1 MVQLQYGFLCLGYF
15 VTGRYS
21 ATVQDTANLPEL
33 AYSRLNVT
41 DPLGWDVL
49 DALELLS
56 GFLQKFGGII
66 DFTGSDL
73 AEGHLSDGL
82 CKTMDSGVFDRSR
95 SLHSNGQSCLQVC
108 RWTKASGYSTGVH
121 SIATLVENGHVV
133 VW

>member
-1 MVQLQYGFLCLGYF
+1 MVKLQYGFLCLGYF

-21 ATVQDTANLPEL
+21 TTIQDTANLTEL

-82 CKTMDSGVFDRSR
+82 CKSMDSGVFGGSW
-95 SLHSNGQSCLQVC
+95 SLHSKGLSRPQVD
-108 RWTKASGYSTGVH
+108 V
-121 SIATLVENGHVV
+121 
-133 VW
+133 

>member
-1 MVQLQYGFLCLGYF
+1 MMCWLPWLCGVAAVWLSVLGYF

-21 ATVQDTANLPEL
+21 TTVQDTANLTEL

-49 DALELLS
+49 DALKLLS

-73 AEGHLSDGL
+73 AEGHLSNGL
-82 CKTMDSGVFDRSR
+82 CKSMGEI
-95 SLHSNGQSCLQVC
+95 N
-108 RWTKASGYSTGVH
+108 
-121 SIATLVENGHVV
+121 
-133 VW
+133 

>member
-1 MVQLQYGFLCLGYF
+1 MVKLQYGFLCLGYF

-21 ATVQDTANLPEL
+21 TTVQDTANLTEL

-73 AEGHLSDGL
+73 AEGHLCDGL
-82 CKTMDSGVFDRSR
+82 CKSMDSSVFGGSW
-95 SLHSNGQSCLQVC
+95 SLHFKGLSRPQVD
-108 RWTKASGYSTGVH
+108 V
-121 SIATLVENGHVV
+121 
-133 VW
+133 